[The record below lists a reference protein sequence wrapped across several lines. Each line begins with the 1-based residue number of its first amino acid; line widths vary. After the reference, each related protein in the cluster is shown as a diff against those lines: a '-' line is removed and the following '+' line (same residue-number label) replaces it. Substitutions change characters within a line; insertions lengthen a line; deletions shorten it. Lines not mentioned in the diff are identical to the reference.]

1 MDDRGRLA
9 QSLTGI
15 ARWRSRL
22 SARACAHAAPSADH
36 WLDRWASSMEHRLP
50 RAAGSIGTSI
60 LIASSLAYG
69 IVKGDHL
76 PSVAGCLRDA
86 RDWVANAAG
95 LRIASIALT
104 GHAHVSREE
113 VLATAGVTGT
123 TSLVFLDA
131 DVARSRLQRNPWI
144 ADATVLKLYP
154 RELQIRIKERAA
166 FALWQ
171 KDGAVSVIANDGT
184 VLEPYVAPGLIRLPL
199 VVGAGAQ
206 IGAKEFLALLDR
218 HPAIRDNVR
227 ASVLVSERRWNLRL
241 KNGIEVRLPEAGVE
255 DALDTLA
262 TLDRQKNLITRDVVI
277 IDLRLANRVSVRLS
291 DTAAQARID
300 ALKEQPK
307 KKAGHA

>member
-22 SARACAHAAPSADH
+22 SARACAHAAQGADH
-36 WLDRWASSMEHRLP
+36 LLDRWASSMERRLP

-104 GHAHVSREE
+104 GNAHVSREE

-131 DVARSRLQRNPWI
+131 DVARSRLQSNPWI

-277 IDLRLANRVSVRLS
+277 IDLRLSDRVSVRLS
-291 DTAAQARID
+291 DAAAQARID